1 MAGVTFGAGK
11 PGSFEGW
18 EALSIFRLGSLKPS
32 GWEERFIFRLGSLK
46 LQGWVEACVVF
57 RLGSL
62 KPQVAGKH
70 VSCSGWEA

>member
-32 GWEERFIFRLGSLK
+32 GWEERFIFQVGKPKTSRLG
-46 LQGWVEACVVF
+46 
-57 RLGSL
+57 
-62 KPQVAGKH
+62 
-70 VSCSGWEA
+70 